1 MKTKLLLI
9 LLLAISAFAA
19 NTKIDFI
26 VSLKKYDCVLDTW
39 KENTYESGV
48 DWQYYAK
55 IACKDTGHKP
65 VKIAGLKFLDVA
77 KNLKGEYIYTYGL
90 EK

>member
-1 MKTKLLLI
+1 LKKLLLI

-19 NTKIDFI
+19 NT
-26 VSLKKYDCVLDTW
+26 
-39 KENTYESGV
+39 
-48 DWQYYAK
+48 K

>member
-19 NTKIDFI
+19 NTKNDFI
-26 VSLKKYDCVLDTW
+26 NSLEKYDCVLDTW
-39 KENTYESGV
+39 KENTYESGA
-48 DWQYYAK
+48 DWKYKEK
-55 IACKDTGHKP
+55 IACKDTGRKP
-65 VKIAGLKFLDVA
+65 VKIAGLKLLDVA
-77 KNLKGEYIYTYGL
+77 ENLKGEYIYTYGL

>member
-1 MKTKLLLI
+1 MKKILLI
-9 LLLAISAFAA
+9 ALLAISAFAA

-39 KENTYESGV
+39 KENTYEHGV

-55 IACKDTGHKP
+55 IACKNTDHKP
-65 VKIAGLKFLDVA
+65 ARIAGLKFLDVA
-77 KNLKGEYIYTYGL
+77 INLKGEYIYTYGL

>member
-19 NTKIDFI
+19 NIKIDFI
-26 VSLKKYDCVLDTW
+26 NSLEKYDCILDTW
-39 KENTYESGV
+39 KENTYESGA

-55 IACKDTGHKP
+55 IACKDTGRKP
-65 VKIAGLKFLDVA
+65 VKIAGLKLFDVA